1 MISVMSGTIR
11 DKALHI
17 DIWLMSCRVLKRGME
32 GAMLDR
38 MAGLAKARGIASLV
52 GYYRPTA
59 KNKMVSGL
67 FSDMGFKSWPG
78 TPVDGSR

>member
-1 MISVMSGTIR
+1 
-11 DKALHI
+11 
-17 DIWLMSCRVLKRGME
+17 MSCRVLKRGME

-59 KNKMVSGL
+59 KNQNGQWVIFRHGLRVLAGRSGGRQPMDFYL
-67 FSDMGFKSWPG
+67 GPYENRNSIIRVKHD
-78 TPVDGSR
+78 